1 MEYYLVSILTST
13 HTQKKREKKNPLHN
27 LYNLLCLVKLTSE
40 TYVEVLL
47 YKNCTLI
54 LCQALP
60 GLFSFSQYFNNYL
73 QLRLYVKQ
81 DCILNKEC

>member
-1 MEYYLVSILTST
+1 MEYYLVSNLTSA
-13 HTQKKREKKNPLHN
+13 HTQKKREKKNPLYN

-54 LCQALP
+54 LCEALP
-60 GLFSFSQYFNNYL
+60 WLFYFNNYL
-73 QLRLYVKQ
+73 QIRLYVKQ
-81 DCILNKEC
+81 DCILDKEC